1 MFLKYISIPVFLVS
15 LFVGLFFGYLFGP
28 ETKTVLIYPSPE
40 NVEEILFK
48 DKADSCFYL
57 DPQEIECPSTNENI
71 MKIPVQ
77 I

>member
-1 MFLKYISIPVFLVS
+1 VRIP
-15 LFVGLFFGYLFGP
+15 FVIYSPPCTAYVLIGP